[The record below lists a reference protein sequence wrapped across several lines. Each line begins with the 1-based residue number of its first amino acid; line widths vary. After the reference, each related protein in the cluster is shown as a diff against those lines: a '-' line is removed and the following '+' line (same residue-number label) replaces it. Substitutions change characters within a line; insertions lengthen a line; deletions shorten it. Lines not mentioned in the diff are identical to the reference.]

1 MILYP
6 SVDKLLERVDSRY
19 KLIALGAKRAHELE
33 QGALP
38 TLAHF
43 DSVKQIGQAFEEI
56 EAGNVVIDEEATKLE
71 AEHLAD

>member
-38 TLAHF
+38 TLPEF
-43 DSVKQIGQAFEEI
+43 ESVKPIGKAFEEI
-56 EAGNVVIDEEATKLE
+56 EVGNVVIDPTPAKL
-71 AEHLAD
+71 DD